1 MVHKAGVLGEFKV
14 NHSSTRA
21 VISLLILGFAMAVAS
36 GGAQLQLEPLP
47 KNDSEK
53 PWKGHQF
60 AAADRAGHVFFLK
73 AETFEIYPL
82 TKAGLLGEPV
92 GLQKAPGLNDEIREV
107 AISPAGDDWLLR
119 VSKGVRLF
127 ENGKEKV
134 VPTLDWA
141 PFAVTFRR
149 STPTIVVAPLPVR
162 PLQNA
167 SKVGT
172 LPWIQQLDGDSW
184 STFRERKGPT
194 LAEMMK
200 TENWFG
206 RILEEDPLFL
216 ASDRR
221 GRLWV
226 AHRYAYKLQ
235 QFSPSGGLLSEI
247 LVDQGKVRKKKDGQ
261 PIEIKPAAGDNP
273 SEATHAP
280 SQEKGTFFPFTAEA
294 VIQGLAEGPDSRM
307 YFLVVPTSGGAAL
320 DRFDPVRGVVERALL
335 HWKAEGDISMA
346 AGKDAL
352 YLIPTDSAK
361 GRWRVSWESL
371 EQAEWKKVEGVTLG
385 SQGDKEEAT
394 SPEPK
399 GH

>member
-1 MVHKAGVLGEFKV
+1 MKPYSV
-14 NHSSTRA
+14 SIRS
-21 VISLLILGFAMAVAS
+21 VISVLILSFFMVAAS
-36 GGAQLQLEPLP
+36 GAAQLQLELLP

-60 AAADRAGHVFFLK
+60 AVADRAGHVFFLR

-82 TKAGLLGEPV
+82 TKAGQLGEPV
-92 GLQKAPGLNDEIREV
+92 GLKKAPGLSDEIREA
-107 AISPAGDDWLLR
+107 AISPAGDAWLLR

-134 VPTLDWA
+134 VPALEWA
-141 PFAVTFRR
+141 PYAVTFRR
-149 STPTIVVAPLPVR
+149 NTPVIAVAPLPVR

-172 LPWIQQLDGDSW
+172 LPWIQQLDDDRW
-184 STFRERKGPT
+184 STFHERKGPT

-206 RILEEDPLFL
+206 KILEEDPLFL

-226 AHRYAYKLQ
+226 AHRYAYKIQ
-235 QFSPSGGLLSEI
+235 QFSPSGALLSEI
-247 LVDQGKVRKKKDGQ
+247 LVDQGKVRKKKQAQ
-261 PIEIKPAAGDNP
+261 PIEIKPSAGANP
-273 SEATHAP
+273 REATHAP

-320 DRFDPVRGVVERALL
+320 DRFDPVRGIVERALL

-361 GRWRVSWESL
+361 GRWRLSWESV
-371 EQAEWKKVEGVTLG
+371 EQAEWKKVEGVTLEN
-385 SQGDKEEAT
+385 QGDKEEA
-394 SPEPK
+394 SSEPK